1 MPDAID
7 WLTIL
12 YTYHVH
18 IIKLVYEHLKISGKH
33 MANMAKNNTHFQVLI
48 LCSLGGLLEFFDFM
62 IFALFSNELAQIF
75 FPNQNKINALFATF
89 STFAIGYLARPM
101 GGIIFGHFGD
111 KYGRKRTF
119 TTSIL
124 IMAMSTF
131 LIGFVPSYQS
141 IGIAAPI
148 LLIFLR
154 LLQGLSIGGEIPG
167 AITYI
172 SEYLPQ
178 KKGLAVGMIFCFLLS
193 GISLGL
199 LMQVGLHVFYTQET
213 IIDWAWRLPFF
224 IGGVFGCMAYFL
236 RKKLLET
243 PNFSPF
249 MLQETRFPFI
259 AIFKTQKRTFI
270 FTVLLMSCSG
280 MPLTI
285 LFIFLP
291 TYLSSIL
298 EKTNLYS
305 APSMM
310 NAISIV
316 LASLSCLLVGWISDK
331 MNRFYVLAIFA
342 AASLLLPIPIYM
354 IYIDNTQLFP
364 LAILMS
370 SLLVGLA
377 LGNSPV
383 ILSELFNTNIRYSGI
398 GLAYNIGIGIVGGLT
413 PLLLLSAISTFNSV
427 LIPAY
432 TLMINALVL
441 LVVTFFYHFYQKKQ
455 K

>member
-1 MPDAID
+1 M
-7 WLTIL
+7 
-12 YTYHVH
+12 V
-18 IIKLVYEHLKISGKH
+18 KQ
-33 MANMAKNNTHFQVLI
+33 NTNFQVLM

-75 FPNQNKINALFATF
+75 FPNQNKMNALFATF

-119 TTSIL
+119 TFSIL
-124 IMAMSTF
+124 MMAMSTF

-148 LLIFLR
+148 LLIILR

-178 KKGLAVGMIFCFLLS
+178 SKGIAVGMIFCFLLT
-193 GISLGL
+193 GISIGL
-199 LMQVGLHVFYTQET
+199 LMQVGLHTFYTQEA

-224 IGGVFGCMAYFL
+224 IGGVFGCIAYFL
-236 RKKLLET
+236 RRKLLEI
-243 PNFSPF
+243 PKFLPF
-249 MLQETRFPFI
+249 MLKETRFPLI

-270 FTVLLMSCSG
+270 FAVLLMSCSG
-280 MPLTI
+280 MPLTL

-298 EKTNLYS
+298 GRSDMYS
-305 APSMM
+305 TPSIM

-331 MNRFYVLAIFA
+331 MNRFYVLIIFA
-342 AASLLLPIPIYM
+342 VASLLLPIPIYM
-354 IYIDNTQLFP
+354 IYTDNGQFFP

-383 ILSELFNTNIRYSGI
+383 MLSELFNANIRYSGV

-427 LIPAY
+427 MVPAY
-432 TLMINALVL
+432 ILMINAIVL
-441 LVVTFFYHFYQKKQ
+441 LVGTFFYQKYPK
-455 K
+455 

>member
-1 MPDAID
+1 
-7 WLTIL
+7 
-12 YTYHVH
+12 
-18 IIKLVYEHLKISGKH
+18 